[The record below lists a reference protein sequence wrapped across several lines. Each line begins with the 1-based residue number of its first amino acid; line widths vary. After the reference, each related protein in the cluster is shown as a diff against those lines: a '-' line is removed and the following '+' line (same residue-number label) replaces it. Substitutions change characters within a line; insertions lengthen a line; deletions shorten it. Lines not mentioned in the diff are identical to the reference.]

1 MIKRLCNKKGESY
14 MGNHTASLILKHAEL
29 DRQLHDEALRPQPDQ
44 NTLAQLKKEKLKIKD
59 KIEFA

>member
-1 MIKRLCNKKGESY
+1 

-29 DRQLHDEALRPQPDQ
+29 DRQLHEEAQRPHPD
-44 NTLAQLKKEKLKIKD
+44 THMVAQLKKEKLKIKD